1 MNSLAKLTPQ
11 NTFWFWILLLLQYT
25 RYSHVVDQTMFPSQL
40 FRVIIC
46 LNAERSGFPI
56 VNTCTLLQLS
66 LTSPFV
72 VSFQLWKLKEKFFQM
87 LLSLSWTSNR
97 NPNLKRS
104 VISKIQ
110 IVNFYMEKPNPKIP
124 DCIWSNNPNI
134 NMNLV
139 SCPYSRLQLDGQTK
153 FKSRLWHLIPTH
165 ESLF

>member
-97 NPNLKRS
+97 NPNLTLVSFPRS
-104 VISKIQ
+104 RLLTSTWRNQIQ
-110 IVNFYMEKPNPKIP
+110 R
-124 DCIWSNNPNI
+124 SNNPHI

-139 SCPYSRLQLDGQTK
+139 SCPYSRLLTRWTNQIQIQIVVSSPHTWVLVLDT
-153 FKSRLWHLIPTH
+153 
-165 ESLF
+165 